1 MSRSKIHGDSNSR
14 EYYYD
19 SNKGEDR
26 DRKQRRERKLKTE
39 GIQKRGGNK
48 KER

>member
-1 MSRSKIHGDSNSR
+1 MKENRKERKPTRLDMIR
-14 EYYYD
+14 EYQA
-19 SNKGEDR
+19 SR